1 MSTRW
6 LPLAAL
12 ASAFGASVCCVLPL
26 AAAVLGVGSAAL
38 AARFAPLHPY
48 LTVLSLGLLGYAFY
62 RTYGGSRRSQGDD
75 LPAAELRRRR
85 VLWSAAILSSIF
97 LALPYALAW
106 LA

>member
-1 MSTRW
+1 MSARW
-6 LPLAAL
+6 LPVAGL
-12 ASAFGASVCCVLPL
+12 ASAFGASLCCVLPL

-62 RTYGGSRRSQGDD
+62 RTYSKGRPRGDD
-75 LPAAELRRRR
+75 LSQAEVGRRR
-85 VLWSAAILSSIF
+85 VLWSAAIVSLLL
-97 LALPYALAW
+97 LALPHALVW